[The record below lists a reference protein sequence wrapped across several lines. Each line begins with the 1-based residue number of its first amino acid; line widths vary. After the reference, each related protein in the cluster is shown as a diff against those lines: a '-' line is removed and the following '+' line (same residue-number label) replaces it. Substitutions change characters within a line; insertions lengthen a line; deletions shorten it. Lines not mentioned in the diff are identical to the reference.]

1 MKQEKEE
8 DLFNSSFRES
18 IYYILKN
25 LEFYA
30 IVKFVN
36 KNPISLKTEY
46 SSKNLQEILEKGAEL
61 SKNNGLLFINDTI
74 FS

>member
-8 DLFNSSFRES
+8 NLFNGAFRES

-25 LEFYA
+25 LEFYV

-61 SKNNGLLFINDTI
+61 SKKNGLLFINDTI

>member
-1 MKQEKEE
+1 MKEEKED

-25 LEFYA
+25 LEFYT

-46 SSKNLQEILEKGAEL
+46 SSKNLQEIIEKGEEL
-61 SKNNGLLFINDTI
+61 SKKNGLLFINDTI

>member
-1 MKQEKEE
+1 MKEEKEE

-25 LEFYA
+25 LEFYT

-46 SSKNLQEILEKGAEL
+46 SSKNLPEILEKGAEIA
-61 SKNNGLLFINDTI
+61 KKNGLLFINDTI

>member
-1 MKQEKEE
+1 MKEEKEE

-25 LEFYA
+25 LEFYS

-46 SSKNLQEILEKGAEL
+46 SSKNFTEILEKGSEL
-61 SKNNGLLFINDTI
+61 SKKNGLLFINDTI

>member
-1 MKQEKEE
+1 MRHDTE
-8 DLFNSSFRES
+8 DNLFNGSFRES
-18 IYYILKN
+18 IYYILQN
-25 LEFYA
+25 LEFYT

-46 SSKNLQEILEKGAEL
+46 SSKNLTEILEKGAEL
-61 SKNNGLLFINDTI
+61 SKKNGLFFINDTI

>member
-1 MKQEKEE
+1 MKEEKED

-25 LEFYA
+25 LEFYS

-46 SSKNLQEILEKGAEL
+46 SSKNFTEILEKGAEL
-61 SKNNGLLFINDTI
+61 SKKNGLLFINDTI

>member
-1 MKQEKEE
+1 MKEDTEE
-8 DLFNSSFRES
+8 ALFNSSFRES

-25 LEFYA
+25 LEFYS

-46 SSKNLQEILEKGAEL
+46 SSKNFTEILEKGAEL
-61 SKNNGLLFINDTI
+61 SKKNGLLFINDTI